1 MPTSSRNKIE
11 LVIFDWDGTICD
23 SIGKIVTAFIQTAM
37 QLDFEVLSRSKIS
50 EIIGLKLKDAI
61 GLLYPSATMNQI
73 TEFSSLY
80 SKNYRLTAAP
90 VLYPGI
96 RDLLVDLVKND
107 ISLCIATGKSSGGL
121 DRDLRSCNL
130 SSFFKKL
137 KTPFSIL
144 WNDGPKLKKL
154 NHELKKN
161 NLAPS
166 ELGKGRNVWY
176 CIGMC
181 IARDSAR
188 SVALHDCDIKTYD
201 RRMLAKLF
209 YPVVNPLFNF
219 EFCKGYYPRVA
230 NDKMN
235 GRVARLLVFPLL
247 TALEKTIGKSEYLEF
262 MKSFKYPLAGEF
274 SFRRNVLPELRISS
288 DWGIEVGILSEMQR
302 SFSPQNICQVD
313 LADTYDH
320 KHQVLSL
327 DDETKG
333 LSRMSIDIIKTFIKK
348 LATQGNTFSREK
360 FRSLKATYYR
370 SALDLIDIYRSDA
383 MMNGL
388 KFDSHTEEQAVE
400 LFAMNIMKAG
410 EAFILNPMDTPFIP
424 TWSRVKSAIPD
435 FLGRLEKVVNDD
447 NKKYS

>member
-1 MPTSSRNKIE
+1 MSDFSQNGIISTLHDFGTKSTVEIE
-11 LVIFDWDGTICD
+11 KELLSFSKQRKMELILPCLYSELEGTALP
-23 SIGKIVTAFIQTAM
+23 KIVKEISKTKY
-37 QLDFEVLSRSKIS
+37 LDH
-50 EIIGLKLKDAI
+50 II
-61 GLLYPSATMNQI
+61 
-73 TEFSSLY
+73 
-80 SKNYRLTAAP
+80 
-90 VLYPGI
+90 V
-96 RDLLVDLVKND
+96 
-107 ISLCIATGKSSGGL
+107 GL
-121 DRDLRSCNL
+121 DKANSKQAKKAWK
-130 SSFFKKL
+130 FFKKL
-137 KTPFSIL
+137 NIPFSIL
-144 WNDGPKLKKL
+144 WNDGPGLKKL
-154 NHELKKN
+154 DLELKKKDLSPN
-161 NLAPS
+161 

-176 CIGMC
+176 CLGMC

-209 YPVVNPLFNF
+209 YPVVNPTYNF
-219 EFCKGYYPRVA
+219 EFCKGYYPRIA
-230 NDKMN
+230 SNKMN

-247 TALEKTIGKSEYLEF
+247 TALEKTIGKSDYLEF

-320 KHQVLSL
+320 KHQILSI

-370 SALDLIDIYRSDA
+370 SALDLIDIYRTDA
-383 MMNGL
+383 EMNGL
-388 KFDSHTEEQAVE
+388 KLDTHTEEKTVE
-400 LFAMNIMKAG
+400 LFARNIMKAG

-435 FLGRLEKVVNDD
+435 FLKRLEQVVNED
-447 NKKYS
+447 NKKYN

>member
-1 MPTSSRNKIE
+1 MGDFSQNGVISTLHDFGTKSTSVIE
-11 LVIFDWDGTICD
+11 SELLKFSEQRKMELILPCLYSELEGTALP
-23 SIGKIVTAFIQTAM
+23 KIVEEISKTKY
-37 QLDFEVLSRSKIS
+37 LDHI
-50 EIIGLKLKDAI
+50 IIGLDKANEAQAKKAW
-61 GLLYPSATMNQI
+61 
-73 TEFSSLY
+73 
-80 SKNYRLTAAP
+80 K
-90 VLYPGI
+90 
-96 RDLLVDLVKND
+96 
-107 ISLCIATGKSSGGL
+107 
-121 DRDLRSCNL
+121 
-130 SSFFKKL
+130 FFKKL
-137 KTPFSIL
+137 KTTFSIL

-154 NHELKKN
+154 DQELKKN

-320 KHQVLSL
+320 KHQVLSM

-447 NKKYS
+447 NRKYS

>member
-1 MPTSSRNKIE
+1 MGDFSQNGIVSTLHDFGTKSTNEIE
-11 LVIFDWDGTICD
+11 KDLLNF
-23 SIGKIVTAFIQTAM
+23 
-37 QLDFEVLSRSKIS
+37 SKERKMELILPCLYSELEGGALPNIIDQIS
-50 EIIGLKLKDAI
+50 KTKYLNHVIIGLDKASESQAKKAW
-61 GLLYPSATMNQI
+61 
-73 TEFSSLY
+73 
-80 SKNYRLTAAP
+80 K
-90 VLYPGI
+90 
-96 RDLLVDLVKND
+96 
-107 ISLCIATGKSSGGL
+107 
-121 DRDLRSCNL
+121 
-130 SSFFKKL
+130 FFKKINV
-137 KTPFSIL
+137 PFTIL

-154 NHELKKN
+154 DSELKKK
-161 NLAPS
+161 NLAPNQM
-166 ELGKGRNVWY
+166 GKGRNVWY

-181 IARDSAR
+181 IARDTAR
-188 SVALHDCDIKTYD
+188 SGALHDCDIKTYD

-235 GRVARLLVFPLL
+235 GRVARLLVFPFL
-247 TALEKTIGKSEYLEF
+247 TALEKTIGNSDYLEF

-383 MMNGL
+383 YMNGL
-388 KFDSHTEEQAVE
+388 KFDSHTEEKAVE
-400 LFAMNIMKAG
+400 LFAINIMKAG

-435 FLGRLEKVVNDD
+435 FLTRLEKVVNED
-447 NKKYS
+447 NKKYT

>member
-1 MPTSSRNKIE
+1 MSEFSQNGIVSTLHDFGTKSTKEIE
-11 LVIFDWDGTICD
+11 KELLKFSNERKMELILPCLYSELEGNALPN
-23 SIGKIVTAFIQTAM
+23 IVSEIKKTNY
-37 QLDFEVLSRSKIS
+37 LDHI
-50 EIIGLKLKDAI
+50 IIGLDKANEDQARKAW
-61 GLLYPSATMNQI
+61 T
-73 TEFSSLY
+73 
-80 SKNYRLTAAP
+80 
-90 VLYPGI
+90 
-96 RDLLVDLVKND
+96 
-107 ISLCIATGKSSGGL
+107 
-121 DRDLRSCNL
+121 
-130 SSFFKKL
+130 FFEQL
-137 KTPFSIL
+137 ETPFTIL
-144 WNDGPKLKKL
+144 WNDGPNLKKL
-154 NHELKKN
+154 DKELKKKG
-161 NLAPS
+161 LAPN
-166 ELGKGRNVWY
+166 EKGKGRNVWY
-176 CIGMC
+176 CIGMS
-181 IARDSAR
+181 IARNTAR

-230 NDKMN
+230 NGKMN

-247 TALEKTIGKSEYLEF
+247 TALEKTIGKSDYLDF

-320 KHQVLSL
+320 KHQILSL

-348 LATQGNTFSREK
+348 LATQGNSFSREK

-383 MMNGL
+383 DMNGL
-388 KFDSHTEEQAVE
+388 KFDSHTEEKAVE
-400 LFAMNIMKAG
+400 LFAINIMKAG

-447 NKKYS
+447 NKKYY

>member
-1 MPTSSRNKIE
+1 MGDFSQNGIISTLHDFGTKSTSVIE
-11 LVIFDWDGTICD
+11 NELLKFSKERKMELILPCLYSELEGTALPN
-23 SIGKIVTAFIQTAM
+23 IVEEI
-37 QLDFEVLSRSKIS
+37 SKTKYLNHI
-50 EIIGLKLKDAI
+50 IIGLDKANESQAKKAW
-61 GLLYPSATMNQI
+61 
-73 TEFSSLY
+73 
-80 SKNYRLTAAP
+80 K
-90 VLYPGI
+90 
-96 RDLLVDLVKND
+96 
-107 ISLCIATGKSSGGL
+107 
-121 DRDLRSCNL
+121 
-130 SSFFKKL
+130 FFKKF
-137 KTPFSIL
+137 KTPYSIL

-154 NHELKKN
+154 DQELKKN

-201 RRMLAKLF
+201 RRMLAKLI

-219 EFCKGYYPRVA
+219 EFCKGYYPRIA

-247 TALEKTIGKSEYLEF
+247 TALEKTIGKSDYLEF

-320 KHQVLSL
+320 KHQILSI
-327 DDETKG
+327 DDENKG

-348 LATQGNTFSREK
+348 LATQGHTFSREK

-383 MMNGL
+383 VMNGL
-388 KFDSHTEEQAVE
+388 EFDSHTEEKAVE

-410 EAFILNPMDTPFIP
+410 GAFILNPMDAPFIP
-424 TWSRVKSAIPD
+424 TWSRVKSAIPN
-435 FLGRLEKVVNDD
+435 FLERLKDAVNED

>member
-1 MPTSSRNKIE
+1 MSDFSQNGVVSTLHDFKTKSTSVIE
-11 LVIFDWDGTICD
+11 SELSKFSKQRKMELILPCLYSELEGTALP
-23 SIGKIVTAFIQTAM
+23 KIVEEISKTKY
-37 QLDFEVLSRSKIS
+37 LDHI
-50 EIIGLKLKDAI
+50 IIGLDKANEAQAKKAW
-61 GLLYPSATMNQI
+61 
-73 TEFSSLY
+73 
-80 SKNYRLTAAP
+80 K
-90 VLYPGI
+90 
-96 RDLLVDLVKND
+96 
-107 ISLCIATGKSSGGL
+107 
-121 DRDLRSCNL
+121 
-130 SSFFKKL
+130 FFKKL
-137 KTPFSIL
+137 KSPFSIL
-144 WNDGPKLKKL
+144 WNDGPGLKKL
-154 NHELKKN
+154 DRELKKN

-230 NDKMN
+230 NEKMN

-247 TALEKTIGKSEYLEF
+247 TALEKTIGKSDYLDF

-320 KHQVLSL
+320 KHQVLSI

-370 SALDLIDIYRSDA
+370 SALDLIDIYRNDA
-383 MMNGL
+383 VMNGL
-388 KFDSHTEEQAVE
+388 KFDSHTEEKAVE
-400 LFAMNIMKAG
+400 LFAINIMKAG

-424 TWSRVKSAIPD
+424 TWSRVKSAIPN
-435 FLGRLEKVVNDD
+435 FLGRLEKVVNDY
-447 NKKYS
+447 NKKYY

>member
-1 MPTSSRNKIE
+1 MSNFSQNGIISTLHDFGTKSTSIIE
-11 LVIFDWDGTICD
+11 KELLEFSKQRKMELILPCLYSELDG
-23 SIGKIVTAFIQTAM
+23 SALPKIVDEISKTKY
-37 QLDFEVLSRSKIS
+37 LDHV
-50 EIIGLKLKDAI
+50 IIGLDRANEKQAK
-61 GLLYPSATMNQI
+61 SAW
-73 TEFSSLY
+73 
-80 SKNYRLTAAP
+80 K
-90 VLYPGI
+90 
-96 RDLLVDLVKND
+96 
-107 ISLCIATGKSSGGL
+107 
-121 DRDLRSCNL
+121 
-130 SSFFKKL
+130 FFKKI
-137 KTPFSIL
+137 KTPFTIL
-144 WNDGPKLKKL
+144 WNDGPQLKKL
-154 NHELKKN
+154 DQELRKKD
-161 NLAPS
+161 LAPS

-176 CIGMC
+176 CIGMS

-230 NDKMN
+230 NEKMN

-247 TALEKTIGKSEYLEF
+247 TALEKTIGKSDYLDF

-313 LADTYDH
+313 LADSYDH
-320 KHQVLSL
+320 KHQSLSL

-383 MMNGL
+383 DMNGL
-388 KFDSHTEEQAVE
+388 KFDSHTEEKAVE
-400 LFAMNIMKAG
+400 LFAINIMKAG

-435 FLGRLEKVVNDD
+435 FLKRLKEVVNED
-447 NKKYS
+447 NKKYN

>member
-1 MPTSSRNKIE
+1 MSDFSQNGVISTLHDFGTKSTSEIE
-11 LVIFDWDGTICD
+11 NELLKFSKQRKMELILPCLYSELEG
-23 SIGKIVTAFIQTAM
+23 SALPKIVEEISKTKY
-37 QLDFEVLSRSKIS
+37 LDHI
-50 EIIGLKLKDAI
+50 IIGLDKANETQAKKAW
-61 GLLYPSATMNQI
+61 
-73 TEFSSLY
+73 
-80 SKNYRLTAAP
+80 K
-90 VLYPGI
+90 
-96 RDLLVDLVKND
+96 
-107 ISLCIATGKSSGGL
+107 
-121 DRDLRSCNL
+121 
-130 SSFFKKL
+130 FFKKL
-137 KTPFSIL
+137 KTSFSIL

-154 NHELKKN
+154 DQELKKN

-209 YPVVNPLFNF
+209 YPVVNPFFNF

-230 NDKMN
+230 NEKMN

-247 TALEKTIGKSEYLEF
+247 TALEKTIGKSDYLEF

-320 KHQVLSL
+320 KHQVLSI

-383 MMNGL
+383 VMNGL
-388 KFDSHTEEQAVE
+388 KFDSHTEEKAVE
-400 LFAMNIMKAG
+400 LFAINIMKAG

-435 FLGRLEKVVNDD
+435 FLRRLEKEVNDD
-447 NKKYS
+447 NKKYY

>member
-1 MPTSSRNKIE
+1 MSDFSQNGIISTLHDFGTKSTVEIE
-11 LVIFDWDGTICD
+11 KELLSFSKQRKMELILPCLYSELEGTALP
-23 SIGKIVTAFIQTAM
+23 KIVKEISKTKY
-37 QLDFEVLSRSKIS
+37 LDH
-50 EIIGLKLKDAI
+50 II
-61 GLLYPSATMNQI
+61 
-73 TEFSSLY
+73 
-80 SKNYRLTAAP
+80 
-90 VLYPGI
+90 V
-96 RDLLVDLVKND
+96 
-107 ISLCIATGKSSGGL
+107 GL
-121 DRDLRSCNL
+121 DKANSKQAKKAWK
-130 SSFFKKL
+130 FFKKL
-137 KTPFSIL
+137 NIPFSIL
-144 WNDGPKLKKL
+144 WNDGPGLRKLDQ
-154 NHELKKN
+154 ELKKKDLSPN
-161 NLAPS
+161 

-176 CIGMC
+176 CLGMC

-209 YPVVNPLFNF
+209 YPVVNPTYNF
-219 EFCKGYYPRVA
+219 EFCKGYYPRIA
-230 NDKMN
+230 SNKMN

-247 TALEKTIGKSEYLEF
+247 TALEKTIGRSDYLEF

-320 KHQVLSL
+320 KHQILSI

-383 MMNGL
+383 EMNGL
-388 KFDSHTEEQAVE
+388 KLDTHTEEKTVE
-400 LFAMNIMKAG
+400 LFARNIMKAG

-435 FLGRLEKVVNDD
+435 FLKRLKEVVNED

>member
-1 MPTSSRNKIE
+1 MSDFSQNGIISTLHDFNTKSTSVIEGELSKFSKQRKMELILPCLYSELEGTALPKIIE
-11 LVIFDWDGTICD
+11 EISKT
-23 SIGKIVTAFIQTAM
+23 KY
-37 QLDFEVLSRSKIS
+37 LDHI
-50 EIIGLKLKDAI
+50 IIGLDKANETQAKKAW
-61 GLLYPSATMNQI
+61 
-73 TEFSSLY
+73 
-80 SKNYRLTAAP
+80 K
-90 VLYPGI
+90 
-96 RDLLVDLVKND
+96 
-107 ISLCIATGKSSGGL
+107 
-121 DRDLRSCNL
+121 
-130 SSFFKKL
+130 FFKKL

-144 WNDGPKLKKL
+144 WNDGPSLKKL
-154 NHELKKN
+154 DQELKKN

-230 NDKMN
+230 NEKMN

-247 TALEKTIGKSEYLEF
+247 TALEKTIGKSDYLDF

-320 KHQVLSL
+320 KHQVLSI

-370 SALDLIDIYRSDA
+370 SALDLIDIYRNDA
-383 MMNGL
+383 VMNGL
-388 KFDSHTEEQAVE
+388 KFDSHTEEKAVE
-400 LFAMNIMKAG
+400 LFAINIMKAG

-424 TWSRVKSAIPD
+424 TWGRVKSAIPD

-447 NKKYS
+447 NKKYY

>member
-1 MPTSSRNKIE
+1 MS
-11 LVIFDWDGTICD
+11 
-23 SIGKIVTAFIQTAM
+23 
-37 QLDFEVLSRSKIS
+37 
-50 EIIGLKLKDAI
+50 
-61 GLLYPSATMNQI
+61 
-73 TEFSSLY
+73 EFSQNGIISTLHDFGTRSTEEIEKDLLRYSKERKMELILPCLY
-80 SKNYRLTAAP
+80 SELEGTALP
-90 VLYPGI
+90 NI
-96 RDLLVDLVKND
+96 VDE
-107 ISLCIATGKSSGGL
+107 ISKTKYLDHIIVGL
-121 DRDLRSCNL
+121 DKANEKQAKKAWK
-130 SSFFKKL
+130 FFKKL
-137 KTPFSIL
+137 KTSFSIL

-154 NHELKKN
+154 DQELKKKD
-161 NLAPS
+161 LAPN

-176 CIGMC
+176 SIGMS
-181 IARDSAR
+181 IARDTAR
-188 SVALHDCDIKTYD
+188 SVALHDCDIITYD

-230 NDKMN
+230 NNKMN

-247 TALEKTIGKSEYLEF
+247 TALEKTIGKSDYLEF

-320 KHQVLSL
+320 KHQILSI

-348 LATQGNTFSREK
+348 LATQGNSFSREK

-370 SALDLIDIYRSDA
+370 SALDLIDIYRTDA
-383 MMNGL
+383 DMNGL
-388 KFDSHTEEQAVE
+388 QFDSHTEEKAVE
-400 LFAMNIMKAG
+400 LFAINIMKAG

-435 FLGRLEKVVNDD
+435 FLQRLEEAVNED